1 MYSDI
6 KFVLLFVFEAGSH
19 VTYAG
24 LKLTTLEDAGFE
36 LLILLY
42 LSPKCWN
49 YRHVPPFLA
58 SISFPI
64 FFLMKKNRLQHRII
78 LL

>member
-36 LLILLY
+36 LLILLC

-49 YRHVPPFLA
+49 YRPPILGFYFL
-58 SISFPI
+58 PY
-64 FFLMKKNRLQHRII
+64 FF
-78 LL
+78 